1 MTFRVTLALLLLLMP
16 FSAVAERLELVPP
29 STKVEIRF
37 YGLGF
42 VPLDGVFTH
51 FQGWLEHD
59 PGRPGVCQVRLSIEA
74 HSLSMSNGMIR
85 DQVVGPEYL
94 HADQFPLLIYVGGCE
109 GAGLSG
115 TLEMRGVR
123 ASLTFVLELMEG
135 RVTAT
140 GRLQRANWGMTGGV
154 MGGQTVRIRV
164 TIPRGNVALRQ
175 ASR

>member
-1 MTFRVTLALLLLLMP
+1 
-16 FSAVAERLELVPP
+16 
-29 STKVEIRF
+29 
-37 YGLGF
+37 
-42 VPLDGVFTH
+42 
-51 FQGWLEHD
+51 
-59 PGRPGVCQVRLSIEA
+59 
-74 HSLSMSNGMIR
+74 
-85 DQVVGPEYL
+85 
-94 HADQFPLLIYVGGCE
+94 
-109 GAGLSG
+109 
-115 TLEMRGVR
+115 MRGVR